1 MQDEV
6 PAVEQEVA
14 SVLDQLMSLGVM
26 LLQLVDDV
34 QAAGVVPRR
43 EMVNPWQ

>member
-6 PAVEQEVA
+6 PSVGQEVA

-26 LLQLVDDV
+26 LPQLVDDV
-34 QAAGVVPRR
+34 QAAGVVPKRV
-43 EMVNPWQ
+43 MVNPWQ